1 MLRLIAF
8 LLALLL
14 LSKTATGDD
23 ADSNLCLS
31 AKDDAASFPVL
42 MACTRFLAR
51 TVSPADRAR
60 AYCNRAKANLS
71 VTGWGRAFADYT
83 EAIRV
88 QRDFVDAY
96 IGRARLLMQ
105 VRDYNGALFD
115 CLNIVRLSPWIERGY
130 WCSARAYGGKGDTR
144 RAISNVRAALD
155 RSSDLQMNRFL
166 KVFPLP

>member
-1 MLRLIAF
+1 MLRLITF

-14 LSKTATGDD
+14 LSKTALASD
-23 ADSNLCLS
+23 ADGILCLN
-31 AKDDAASFPVL
+31 AKDDAGGFPVL

-60 AYCNRAKANLS
+60 AYCNRAKAHLS

-83 EAIRV
+83 EAILV
-88 QRDFVDAY
+88 QPDFVDAY

-105 VRDYNGALFD
+105 VRDYNGALVD
-115 CLNIVRLSPWIERGY
+115 CLNIVRLSPSLEQGY
-130 WCSARAYGGKGDTR
+130 WCSARAHAGRGDTR
-144 RAISNVRAALD
+144 RAISNVRTALD
-155 RSSDLQMNRFL
+155 RASDLQMKRFL